1 MEQLE
6 RVNSAMSNLATDNDR
21 DVAAEARAVNDL
33 FKRTPVSL
41 CPPAYPMSSLD
52 MKERERGFGSTDI
65 YCTFQCRLDA
75 CHDSLCLPADLFGA
89 SWWAY
94 LTSLILVHC
103 TFTCRIRYVH
113 TLARASR
120 SELISVL
127 S

>member
-41 CPPAYPMSSLD
+41 HHPAYSCCPVFFTFLRIEHYAQCACVCGHAYVGIHSL
-52 MKERERGFGSTDI
+52 
-65 YCTFQCRLDA
+65 
-75 CHDSLCLPADLFGA
+75 H
-89 SWWAY
+89 
-94 LTSLILVHC
+94 VHVH
-103 TFTCRIRYVH
+103 IHMHIVIAGMH
-113 TLARASR
+113 TLA
-120 SELISVL
+120 LLPVSVKYSTL